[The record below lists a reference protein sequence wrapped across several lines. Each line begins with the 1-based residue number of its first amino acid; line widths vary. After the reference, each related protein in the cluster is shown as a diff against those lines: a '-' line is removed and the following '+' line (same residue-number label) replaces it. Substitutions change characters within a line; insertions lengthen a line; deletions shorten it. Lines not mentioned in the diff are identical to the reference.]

1 VAIKRCF
8 LPRPRSFEEEAAL
21 EAAIN
26 CFWRQGQEGASV
38 RDLAAEMGINGPSL
52 YNAFGDKQALFAR
65 SLDRYVATNV
75 RERIT
80 RLEQNFGPR
89 IAITSFFE
97 ELLARSIADPEQRG
111 CLLINAAI
119 ETPKKDTALTAALH
133 GYVEE
138 IRCFFKRCLERAL
151 IAREIPETIH
161 PDDMS
166 RLLMA
171 VVIGLRVT
179 AKRDASAA
187 TLTGI
192 VRPILTLLDPS
203 PPSKG
208 VP

>member
-1 VAIKRCF
+1 M
-8 LPRPRSFEEEAAL
+8 PRPRSFEEDAAL

-65 SLDRYVATNV
+65 SLDRYVATHV

-80 RLEQNFGPR
+80 RLEQNAGPR

-133 GYVEE
+133 GYLEE

-151 IAREIPETIH
+151 IAREIPDTIQ

-179 AKRDASAA
+179 AKRDSSTA

-192 VRPILTLLDPS
+192 IRPILTLLDPS
-203 PPSKG
+203 PSSKG